1 MERRRLLMVVIPLAI
16 NVLISWMV
24 LPFAIPPFGGY
35 SLRQLLDIALW
46 QGIGTVGWPL
56 VLLGWLLSLPFGQV
70 TPRLGSLLLTLMYP
84 AMLVLL
90 VRALTTKI
98 LRRWELA
105 LLHILLALSFALLWY
120 QVLAGYD
127 FMVG

>member
-1 MERRRLLMVVIPLAI
+1 LAI

-35 SLRQLLDIALW
+35 SIRELLDKVRW

-56 VLLGWLLSLPFGQV
+56 ALLGWLLPPIFGQV
-70 TPRLGSLLLTLMYP
+70 TPQLGSLLRTLMYP

-105 LLHILLALSFALLWY
+105 LLHIILAFSFALLWY
-120 QVLAGYD
+120 QVLSGYN